1 MKRKAMKNYCWIV
14 FCELTTLN
22 ALHFCVKYSFFHVKQ
37 SLDLEP
43 YAQIAPDAAQWSP
56 NH

>member
-1 MKRKAMKNYCWIV
+1 MKRKAMKNYYWIV
-14 FCELTTLN
+14 FCEFCE
-22 ALHFCVKYSFFHVKQ
+22 FCVQNRFFHVKQ

-43 YAQIAPDAAQWSP
+43 YAQIAPDAAQRSP